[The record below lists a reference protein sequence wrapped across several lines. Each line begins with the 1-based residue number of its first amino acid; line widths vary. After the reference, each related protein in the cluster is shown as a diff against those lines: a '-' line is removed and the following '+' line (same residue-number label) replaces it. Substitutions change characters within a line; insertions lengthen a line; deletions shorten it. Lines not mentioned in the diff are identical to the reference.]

1 MKRAVII
8 ILLVV
13 VLAAGAVFGYTRL
26 RRAKAA
32 TSNSYQTEAVQR
44 GPLVRTI
51 GATGTVRTNQTTSLS
66 WLLTGRIGQIFV
78 KEGDLV
84 SPNQLLASLAPS
96 TYPQNIISAQ
106 ADLVNA
112 QQSLDKLKNSNLGAA
127 QALQTLSDAQKTLS
141 DAQDKRSRLNLGR
154 TSQADLDS
162 AQAQLVIDQGSLRSA
177 LETYNKVSWLPE
189 DNARRAQAYRQVT
202 QAQQAIENDQQK
214 LGWLNSTASALEVS
228 QADAG
233 VALAQA
239 RVKDAQREWDRL
251 KNGPDAQD
259 LLAAQ
264 ARVDAAQAL
273 LAQTSLKSPIRG
285 VVSQINTLPGD
296 LVNAGSVSFRID
308 DLSRLLID
316 VPVAEIDINRV
327 QVGQPVQL
335 SFDSI
340 QGKTYT
346 GQVAEVSPFGVTQNG
361 VVTFK
366 VVIQLVDADAQVKAG
381 MTAAVNI
388 TIEQLDHVLLV
399 SNRAIRLQNG
409 KRILYLLS
417 GSQLRTVEIQAGSSS
432 DTQTQIKSGDV
443 NEGDLVVLNPPTGVQ
458 SAAAGSAK

>member
-106 ADLVNA
+106 ADLVSA

>member
-106 ADLVNA
+106 ADLVSA

-273 LAQTSLKSPIRG
+273 LAQTSLKSSIRG

-366 VVIQLVDADAQVKAG
+366 VAIQLVDADAQVKAG